1 MRIAEIALAPGQAG
15 YYDDLSNT
23 RLTAVNPNKIILAG
37 TNVSNL
43 LTAVK
48 EKKIILLW
56 GSLYTHQITQMAT
69 QSTRVAFVVPEAE
82 TSAPSGEENDDP
94 EEKDETEDSEQ
105 QSDKTEPEQSEPEI
119 ATMSVEP
126 EATTIKTAAKRS
138 RSKAAAKKTVTE
150 ESASTEEKPAV
161 EE

>member
-1 MRIAEIALAPGQAG
+1 MRIAEIALAPGQVG

-23 RLTAVNPNKIILAG
+23 RLTAINPNKVILAG

-43 LTAVK
+43 LIAVK

-69 QSTRVAFVVPEAE
+69 QSTRVAFVVPETE

-94 EEKDETEDSEQ
+94 EEKDETEDNEQ
-105 QSDKTEPEQSEPEI
+105 QDDNTESEQSEPEI

-126 EATTIKTAAKRS
+126 KATATKTVAKRS
-138 RSKAAAKKTVTE
+138 RTKATVKKTVAE
-150 ESASTEEKPAV
+150 ESAPIEEKSAA

>member
-23 RLTAVNPNKIILAG
+23 RLTAVNPNKVILAG

-69 QSTRVAFVVPEAE
+69 QSTRVAFVVPETE
-82 TSAPSGEENDDP
+82 TSVLSEEENDDP
-94 EEKDETEDSEQ
+94 EEKDEIEDNKQQYDSTESER
-105 QSDKTEPEQSEPEI
+105 SEPEI
-119 ATMSVEP
+119 ATMSIEP
-126 EATTIKTAAKRS
+126 EVTTTKTATKRS